1 MLKFS
6 KHGTIPFFRILTRPM
21 TGEFILEIIYRQ
33 QEYRFPADLIQRGY
47 THQFRVALP
56 DTDVFFEPDEEG
68 SYRAIRMPGQEEKAF
83 SKIER
88 GLLEAVGQKIEES
101 IR

>member
-1 MLKFS
+1 MAD
-6 KHGTIPFFRILTRPM
+6 
-21 TGEFILEIIYRQ
+21 EFILEVIYRQ
-33 QEYRFPADLIQRGY
+33 QKYQFPANLIQRGY
-47 THQFRVALP
+47 THQFQVAFP

-83 SKIER
+83 SKIEK
-88 GLLEAVGQKIEES
+88 GLLEAIGQKIEEV